1 MSDWIDLI
9 LRVLFIAALV
19 YFWRVV
25 AKRERVLREPV
36 KYLVTYFR
44 SDGSRIS
51 YGSIGVDVRGGITY
65 GDKFEE
71 VVLLVRQKTGLP
83 DAFVMSFSRYES

>member
-36 KYLVTYFR
+36 TYLVTYFR

-51 YGSIGVDVRGGITY
+51 YGSIGVDVRGGITS
-65 GDKFEE
+65 DKFEE